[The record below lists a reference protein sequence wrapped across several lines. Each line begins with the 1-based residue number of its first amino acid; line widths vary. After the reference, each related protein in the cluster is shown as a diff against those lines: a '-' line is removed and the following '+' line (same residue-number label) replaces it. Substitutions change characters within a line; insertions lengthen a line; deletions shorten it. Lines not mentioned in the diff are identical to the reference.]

1 MDGEWVILSVLAH
14 GSGCGN
20 QAPLPKITE
29 PNEMAKPTA
38 SPHQKKTTT
47 GRLLKQLITTN
58 VL

>member
-20 QAPLPKITE
+20 QTPLATITE

-47 GRLLKQLITTN
+47 G
-58 VL
+58 